1 MKALNEFLNESL
13 SNSEYDKIKKHLRKK
28 DREYLLKMCTIWFE
42 KDTNFQSFKYD
53 LDYEELFDWATAYIA
68 DNAIDLK
75 TIKSDFG

>member
-13 SNSEYDKIKKHLRKK
+13 SDSEYDKIKKHLRKK

-42 KDTNFQSFKYD
+42 EDANFQSFKYD
-53 LDYEELFDWATAYIA
+53 LDYEELFDLATTYIQ
-68 DNAIDLK
+68 DYAIDLK